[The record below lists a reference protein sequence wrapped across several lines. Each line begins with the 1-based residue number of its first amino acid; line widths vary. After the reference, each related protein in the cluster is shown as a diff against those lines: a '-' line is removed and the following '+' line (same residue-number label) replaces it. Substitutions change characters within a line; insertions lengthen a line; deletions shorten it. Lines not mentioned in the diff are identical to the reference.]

1 MPPARVRRPAWLR
14 TAGTG
19 VKLAIAIIGGS
30 LLATLPLAREF
41 LLLFPA
47 KVLSGAVWQLFTYQ
61 FVALDALGVLFD
73 ALIVWQIGTA
83 LEASWGRRRMLGLA
97 LGMPA
102 IAGAVTVVLV
112 KVLIPGI
119 EPIRFAGATVMAST
133 IWVGYGLAHGRSQL
147 NFWGIPISGNLFAGI
162 GALFV
167 VLNAAFS
174 GWSWLGVLP
183 DALAIALTF
192 GYFRLGSPRTWLL
205 RFQSWRFRRQLKA
218 RSTHLKLIVKDRNTR
233 DDSDR
238 YLH

>member
-19 VKLAIAIIGGS
+19 VQLAIAIVACS
-30 LLATLPLAREF
+30 LLATLSLAAEF
-41 LLLFPA
+41 LPLFPA
-47 KVLSGAVWQLFTYQ
+47 SVLRGAIWQLLTYQ
-61 FVALDALGVLFD
+61 FVADSPLGVLFD

-97 LGMPA
+97 LGIPA
-102 IAGAVTVVLV
+102 IAGAITVVLARL
-112 KVLIPGI
+112 LIPGI
-119 EPIRFAGATVMAST
+119 QLLGFFGATVMAST
-133 IWVGYGLAHGRSQL
+133 IWVGYGLAHGRSQI

-174 GWSWLGVLP
+174 SWLRVLP
-183 DALAIALTF
+183 DALAIALTL
-192 GYFRLGSPRTWLL
+192 GYLRLGSPRTWLL